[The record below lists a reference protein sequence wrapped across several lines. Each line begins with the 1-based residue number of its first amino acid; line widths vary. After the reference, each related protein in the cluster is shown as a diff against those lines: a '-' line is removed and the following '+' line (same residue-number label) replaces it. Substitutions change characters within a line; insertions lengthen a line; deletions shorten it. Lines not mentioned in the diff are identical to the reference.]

1 MSVVSFGR
9 VNLIKVALLAIA
21 VTLADCL
28 VAFVGT
34 TRPAGATFPGSNGK
48 ILFTK
53 DGVGGAQDIYVM
65 NADGTGQVNLT
76 NSPENDAE
84 PDWSPQLAESRD
96 AAPLEAPPDGV
107 RRSPQSSGHSMGHLR
122 HVLQVGGGLPVLR
135 ATGRTVDL
143 EDHPAGGGARLDQL
157 ERRVQAG
164 VGEQPPALADD
175 HGVGE
180 QGELV
185 D

>member
-21 VTLADCL
+21 VTLAACL

-96 AAPLEAPPDGV
+96 AAPLAAPPDGV
-107 RRSPQSSGHSMGHLR
+107 RRSPQSSGPLDEVSMS
-122 HVLQVGGGLPVLR
+122 R
-135 ATGRTVDL
+135 ASGRRWPTRTAGDRPYGR
-143 EDHPAGGGARLDQL
+143 PARSPRWRWPATRPARAPCPGRSRGTAACPG
-157 ERRVQAG
+157 RRPRG
-164 VGEQPPALADD
+164 R
-175 HGVGE
+175 
-180 QGELV
+180 
-185 D
+185 

>member
-1 MSVVSFGR
+1 MSLVSFGR

-21 VTLADCL
+21 VTLAACL

-84 PDWSPQLAESRD
+84 PDWSPHRWGIYVTCFRSAVAYPYCGRP
-96 AAPLEAPPDGV
+96 AV
-107 RRSPQSSGHSMGHLR
+107 R
-122 HVLQVGGGLPVLR
+122 
-135 ATGRTVDL
+135 
-143 EDHPAGGGARLDQL
+143 
-157 ERRVQAG
+157 
-164 VGEQPPALADD
+164 
-175 HGVGE
+175 
-180 QGELV
+180 
-185 D
+185 